1 MGTPGVGSCRSE
13 SRPGPGRD
21 DPPLGT
27 VEVFDR
33 GLPTLQALWATSL
46 VNLRALLRL
55 LGANPANTILG
66 GDPVGRGAPA
76 VTADD
81 SPDQAVNLL
90 GRLLSHEDPLP
101 LERPFQ
107 GSLCLKVEVPAL
119 LSFFQ
124 LLSYLVLKVMLELVV
139 VHGAKE
145 VPAGLAAAW
154 GLPSPALGQRHCAGW
169 GETRASY
176 GGWDDRSKHR
186 GVLATKAKHTVA
198 MVGQAGLGS
207 AVRQPRG
214 D

>member
-1 MGTPGVGSCRSE
+1 MG
-13 SRPGPGRD
+13 
-21 DPPLGT
+21 
-27 VEVFDR
+27 
-33 GLPTLQALWATSL
+33 Q
-46 VNLRALLRL
+46 
-55 LGANPANTILG
+55 
-66 GDPVGRGAPA
+66 GAPA

-124 LLSYLVLKVMLELVV
+124 LLSHLVLKVMLELVV

-145 VPAGLAAAW
+145 VPAGLAAAR
-154 GLPSPALGQRHCAGW
+154 GLPSPALGQWHCGSW

-176 GGWDDRSKHR
+176 RGWDDRSKHR
-186 GVLATKAKHTVA
+186 RVLATRAKHTVA
-198 MVGQAGLGS
+198 KVGQAGLGS
-207 AVRQPRG
+207 EVRQPRG